1 MAQLS
6 SRISTATED
15 YRLNREAY
23 LARVAD
29 LHRRRAAASAGG
41 PERARRLHKERKQML
56 PRERITALLDAG
68 SPFLEFCHL
77 AGEGLYDD
85 VPPGGSIVTGVGLI
99 AGRPCMIIANDATV
113 KGGTYYGITCKK
125 HVRAQRFAWQH
136 RLPCITLV
144 QSGGANLPDQP
155 NVFPDWG
162 QFGTIFWNQ
171 IRMSGEGIPQI
182 ATVHGSSTAGGA
194 YMPALCDEN
203 VIVRNQGRMYLGGPQ
218 LVYAATKDVVDEET
232 LGGGEMHSR
241 VSGVTDYLAESDA
254 HAIAIV
260 RDLVSNLGT
269 PPAQRWQVLTPRP
282 PKFDPAEIYGIVSRD
297 TRVPTDNREV
307 IARLM
312 DGSEF
317 REFKPLY
324 GETLICGWGRIMG
337 FEIGILCNNGVLFAE
352 SAMKAAHFI
361 DMCCKRDIPLL
372 FMADVTGFMVGRE
385 AEEAGIAK
393 HGAKMITAMACAEVP
408 KYTLIIGASYGAG
421 YLAMCGRAFKPN
433 AMLMWPGGRAAI
445 MGPDQAATTLA
456 MVKDDIHKR
465 EGTSWTAEER
475 EAYMAPTR
483 KTFEDFANAYN
494 FARNTW
500 CDMVIDPV
508 ETRPVMAMLLEL
520 AGRTPARETEFGVF
534 RM

>member
-1 MAQLS
+1 MALMPSRVAS
-6 SRISTATED
+6 SSED
-15 YRLNREAY
+15 FRLNREAY

-29 LHRRRAAASAGG
+29 LRQRRSEASAGG
-41 PERARRLHKERKQML
+41 PERARRLHKKRGQML
-56 PRERITALLDAG
+56 PRERVTALIDAG
-68 SPFLEFCHL
+68 SPFLEFSHL
-77 AGEGLYDD
+77 AGEGLYEG
-85 VPPGGSIVTGVGLI
+85 VPPGGSIITGVGLI
-99 AGRPCMIIANDATV
+99 AGRPCMVIANDATV

-155 NVFPDWG
+155 HVFPDWG

-171 IRMSGEGIPQI
+171 IRMSGEGIAQI
-182 ATVHGSSTAGGA
+182 ATVHGTSTAGGA
-194 YMPALCDEN
+194 YMPALCDQN
-203 VIVRNQGRMYLGGPQ
+203 VIVRNQGRMFLGGPQ
-218 LVYAATKDVVDEET
+218 LVYAATKDEVDEET
-232 LGGGEMHSR
+232 LGGGEMHSS
-241 VSGVTDYLAESDA
+241 VSGVTDYLAESDG

-260 RDLVSNLGT
+260 RDLVANLGT
-269 PPAQRWQVLTPRP
+269 PPAQRWKVLP
-282 PKFDPAEIYGIVSRD
+282 PQPPLHDPNDIYGIVSRD
-297 TRVPTDNREV
+297 TRVPTDNREIV
-307 IARLM
+307 ARLV
-312 DGSEF
+312 DGSQF

-324 GETLICGWGRIMG
+324 GETLICGFGRMMG
-337 FEIGILCNNGVLFAE
+337 FEVGILCNNGVLFSE
-352 SAMKAAHFI
+352 CAMKAAHFI
-361 DMCCKRDIPLL
+361 DLCCKRDIPLL

-433 AMLMWPGGRAAI
+433 AMLMWPSGRAAI

-465 EGTSWTAEER
+465 EGTSWTQAER

-483 KTFEDFANAYN
+483 KTFEDFADAYN

-500 CDMVIDPV
+500 CDMVIDPL
-508 ETRPVMAMLLEL
+508 ETRTVMGLLLEL
-520 AGRTPARETEFGVF
+520 AGRAPTQPTEFGVF